1 MQPICQARGGAG
13 GGARGWARIV
23 LELVCKSG
31 RGRLKSMLRTIRTLN
46 RLIRVCRDGEAVCR
60 AWSAAAE
67 SADLRD
73 LLRERSEQWA
83 RQADEL
89 QALVLLFGARPA
101 HLGTI
106 GGRGL
111 SAWIA
116 VKTALCGRADLPVLL
131 DWEHVQRGAL
141 RRYQHALE
149 DPLPELV
156 RRTLTLQA
164 SRLSAHH
171 HRLEDLRGHFA
182 AHSH

>member
-1 MQPICQARGGAG
+1 
-13 GGARGWARIV
+13 
-23 LELVCKSG
+23 
-31 RGRLKSMLRTIRTLN
+31 MLRTTRTLN

-60 AWSAAAE
+60 AWSDAAQ
-67 SADLRD
+67 SSDLRD

-83 RQADEL
+83 RHADEL
-89 QALVLLFGARPA
+89 QALVLLFGGSPARA
-101 HLGTI
+101 GV
-106 GGRGL
+106 GGRWL

-116 VKTALCGRADLPVLL
+116 LKTALCGRSDLPVVL
-131 DWEHVQRGAL
+131 DWEHAQRGAL
-141 RRYQHALE
+141 RRYQHALS
-149 DPLPELV
+149 DRLPERV